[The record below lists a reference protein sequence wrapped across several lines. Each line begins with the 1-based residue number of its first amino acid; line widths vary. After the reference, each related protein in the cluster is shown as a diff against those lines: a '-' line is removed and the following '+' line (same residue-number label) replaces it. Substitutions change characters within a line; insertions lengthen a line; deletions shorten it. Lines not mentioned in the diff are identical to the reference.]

1 MQSMKA
7 YAYARFRIHGVRL
20 HVNWQLHGARMHR
33 IGCAAQG
40 QNSDD
45 ESKVDMDA
53 LAKRL
58 SEEASRMWHSDSH
71 DDVEDVGARVGRNEQ
86 RTGDEYTKSV
96 VCYRRSVV
104 HPHND
109 LINLSRYA
117 GEKAAL
123 IPLTHCPHKDCHAE
137 GVRGGRNKANW
148 ASEFRAKRLRN
159 IQ

>member
-45 ESKVDMDA
+45 ESEVDMDA

-58 SEEASRMWHSDSH
+58 SEEASRMRHSDSH
-71 DDVEDVGARVGRNEQ
+71 DDVEDVGALVGRKEQ

-96 VCYRRSVV
+96 VRYLSFGRTPQQRSHQFVMVCRR
-104 HPHND
+104 
-109 LINLSRYA
+109 
-117 GEKAAL
+117 KAAL
-123 IPLTHCPHKDCHAE
+123 IPLTHCPHKDCHAA
-137 GVRGGRNKANW
+137 GVRRGRNKANW